1 MYVCMYVCKYL
12 CTSIMYN
19 VSLYVINY
27 GRICA
32 CMSYVTA
39 LSSFIRNVKNQF
51 SWPDAGRSR
60 GPTLQICS
68 FLAAALQW
76 QRSCW
81 YSIPHHG
88 CYFLFLDPFC
98 LLKSSPECLC
108 RQVQQVEKQ
117 NANLKSKRIF
127 FLLMLT

>member
-1 MYVCMYVCKYL
+1 MYLHHVQCISVCNYLSMDAFVHVCR
-12 CTSIMYN
+12 MW
-19 VSLYVINY
+19 
-27 GRICA
+27 
-32 CMSYVTA
+32 TA

-127 FLLMLT
+127 FLLMFT